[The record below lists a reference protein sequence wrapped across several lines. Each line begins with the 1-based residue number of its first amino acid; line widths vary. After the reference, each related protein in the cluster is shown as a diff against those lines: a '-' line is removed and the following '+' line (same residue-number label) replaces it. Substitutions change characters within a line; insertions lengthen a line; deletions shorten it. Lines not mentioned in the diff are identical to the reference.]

1 MFRKNNLGDEI
12 DYQNL
17 RRSKEYRPLG
27 EDYRER
33 ACALGTRAKRPIVIT
48 CKGMCGVLP
57 EGAGDTEECAACM
70 PALRAE
76 GDLSSTEPLGTEV
89 GRL

>member
-1 MFRKNNLGDEI
+1 MKWIIKICVAVKNI
-12 DYQNL
+12 DP
-17 RRSKEYRPLG
+17 SEKII
-27 EDYRER
+27 ER
-33 ACALGTRAKRPIVIT
+33 GACALGTRAKRPIVIT

-57 EGAGDTEECAACM
+57 EGAGDTEECAAYM

-89 GRL
+89 SRL